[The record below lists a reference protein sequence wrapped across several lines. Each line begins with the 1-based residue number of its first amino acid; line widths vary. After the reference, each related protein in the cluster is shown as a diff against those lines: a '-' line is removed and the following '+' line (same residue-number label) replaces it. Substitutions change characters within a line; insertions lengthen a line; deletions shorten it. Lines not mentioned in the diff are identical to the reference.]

1 MNEQKTT
8 APTLSSSCIQIDFSA
23 GTWTGSKLDKKASEE
38 IATINKANPTMTN
51 VYKKLLG
58 DCQELIAIRKSVGNV
73 RNSHYRMT
81 LPWSDMG
88 LRIIP
93 TAKYFDYHKQM
104 TEYQNEFYT
113 MLDKFI
119 GVYDWAV
126 IQAETTLGDMFNKND
141 YPSVDTLRAKFSWR
155 LSYIEMPK
163 PEVSEDFRIKI
174 GQEQADAIEEQ
185 CAEYYSTM
193 FQKAL
198 KDVAEPLKNM
208 SERLDYEDTGEVE
221 EFTTEPSDAHP
232 EGRTLTRRLVRIVST
247 GEVVPFSKFADTLVS
262 HATNASDLLGVTSDP
277 KYVKIKQELDHA
289 FTGITPDALR
299 EDPTLRKTTKQA
311 VDNAIASLDF

>member
-1 MNEQKTT
+1 MNKQLLTTTSIT
-8 APTLSSSCIQIDFSA
+8 APNLASSCIQIDFSA
-23 GTWTGSKLDKKASEE
+23 GTWTGRKLDRKASDEVE
-38 IATINKANPTMTN
+38 IQNRAHPRMAN
-51 VYKKLLG
+51 VHKKLLG
-58 DCQELIAIRKSVGNV
+58 DCQELIAIRKFVGNV

-93 TAKYFDYHKQM
+93 TTKYFDYHKQM

-113 MLDKFI
+113 MLDKFL

-141 YPSVDTLRAKFSWR
+141 YPSVDTLRGKFNWR
-155 LSYIEMPK
+155 LSYIPMPDAG
-163 PEVSEDFRIKI
+163 DFRVDI
-174 GQEQADAIEEQ
+174 GNEQADAIREQ

-193 FQKAL
+193 FHQAIQEI
-198 KDVAEPLKNM
+198 AEPLKNM
-208 SERLDYEDTGEVE
+208 SERLDYSNGEDKKV
-221 EFTTEPSDAHP
+221 F
-232 EGRTLTRRLVRIVST
+232 R
-247 GEVVPFSKFADTLVS
+247 DTLVS
-262 HATNASDLLGVTSDP
+262 NVITAIDLLGVTTDP
-277 KYVKIKQELDHA
+277 KFVKIKQELDHA

-299 EDPTLRKTTKQA
+299 EDPTLRKNTKQA

>member
-1 MNEQKTT
+1 MNQPKTT
-8 APTLSSSCIQIDFSA
+8 APNLASSCIQIDFSA
-23 GTWTGSKLDKKASEE
+23 GTWTGRKLDRKASDEVE
-38 IATINKANPTMTN
+38 IQNRAHPRMAN
-51 VYKKLLG
+51 VHKKLLG
-58 DCQELIAIRKSVGNV
+58 DCQELIAIRKFVGNV

-93 TAKYFDYHKQM
+93 TTKYFDYHKQM

-113 MLDKFI
+113 MLDKFL

-141 YPSVDTLRAKFSWR
+141 YPSVDTLRGKFNWR
-155 LSYIEMPK
+155 LSYIPMPDAG
-163 PEVSEDFRIKI
+163 DFRVDI
-174 GQEQADAIEEQ
+174 GNEQADAIREQ

-193 FQKAL
+193 FHQAIQEI
-198 KDVAEPLKNM
+198 AEPLKNM
-208 SERLDYEDTGEVE
+208 SERLDYSNGEDKKV
-221 EFTTEPSDAHP
+221 F
-232 EGRTLTRRLVRIVST
+232 R
-247 GEVVPFSKFADTLVS
+247 DTLVS
-262 HATNASDLLGVTSDP
+262 NVTTAIDLLGVTTDP
-277 KYVKIKQELDHA
+277 KFVKIKQELDHA

-299 EDPTLRKTTKQA
+299 EDPYLRRTTKQA

>member
-1 MNEQKTT
+1 MNQPKTT
-8 APTLSSSCIQIDFSA
+8 APNLASSCIQIDFSA
-23 GTWTGSKLDKKASEE
+23 GTWTGRKLDRKASDEVE
-38 IATINKANPTMTN
+38 IQNRAHPRMAN
-51 VYKKLLG
+51 VHKKLLG
-58 DCQELIAIRKSVGNV
+58 DCQELIAIRKFVGNV

-93 TAKYFDYHKQM
+93 TTKYFDYHKQM

-113 MLDKFI
+113 MLDKFL

-141 YPSVDTLRAKFSWR
+141 YPTADTLRGKFNWR
-155 LSYIEMPK
+155 LSYIPMPDAG
-163 PEVSEDFRIKI
+163 DFRVDI
-174 GQEQADAIEEQ
+174 GNEQADAIREQ

-193 FQKAL
+193 FHQAIQEI
-198 KDVAEPLKNM
+198 AEPLKNM
-208 SERLDYEDTGEVE
+208 SERLDYSNGEDKKV
-221 EFTTEPSDAHP
+221 F
-232 EGRTLTRRLVRIVST
+232 R
-247 GEVVPFSKFADTLVS
+247 DTLVS
-262 HATNASDLLGVTSDP
+262 NVVTAIDLLGVTTDP
-277 KYVKIKQELDHA
+277 KFVKIKKELDHA

-299 EDPTLRKTTKQA
+299 EDPYLRRTTKQA

>member
-1 MNEQKTT
+1 MNQPKTT
-8 APTLSSSCIQIDFSA
+8 APNLASSCIQIDFSA
-23 GTWTGSKLDKKASEE
+23 GTWTGRKLDRKASDEVE
-38 IATINKANPTMTN
+38 IQNNAHPNMAN
-51 VYKKLLG
+51 VHKKLLG
-58 DCQELIAIRKSVGNV
+58 DCQELIAIRKFVGNV

-93 TAKYFDYHKQM
+93 TTKYFDYHKQM

-113 MLDKFI
+113 MLDKFL

-141 YPSVDTLRAKFSWR
+141 YPSADTLRGKFNWR
-155 LSYIEMPK
+155 LSYIPMPDAG
-163 PEVSEDFRIKI
+163 DFRVDI
-174 GQEQADAIEEQ
+174 GNEQADAIREQ

-193 FQKAL
+193 FHQAIQEI
-198 KDVAEPLKNM
+198 AEPLKNM
-208 SERLDYEDTGEVE
+208 SERLDYSNGEDKKV
-221 EFTTEPSDAHP
+221 F
-232 EGRTLTRRLVRIVST
+232 R
-247 GEVVPFSKFADTLVS
+247 DTLVS
-262 HATNASDLLGVTSDP
+262 NVVTAIDLLGVTSDP
-277 KYVKIKQELDHA
+277 KFVKIKQELDHA